1 MNEENTDELLNAL
14 ELRERL
20 YHLQQEHRDLDAAIQ
35 LMSEDPAADQLRL
48 KRMKIRK
55 LRLKDII
62 SHLLSNLIPDMD
74 A

>member
-1 MNEENTDELLNAL
+1 MTDTSQIAQQLAELKI
-14 ELRERL
+14 
-20 YHLQQEHRDLDAAIQ
+20 EHRDLDMAIAALAQ
-35 LMSEDPAADQLRL
+35 DRLADELML

-62 SHLLSNLIPDMD
+62 AQLESKLIPDLN

>member
-1 MNEENTDELLNAL
+1 MSEESTDELLENL

-35 LMSEDPAADQLRL
+35 LMVEDPAIDQLRL
-48 KRMKIRK
+48 KRMKKRK
-55 LRLKDII
+55 LNLKDMINRLE
-62 SHLLSNLIPDMD
+62 SRLIPDMD

>member
-1 MNEENTDELLNAL
+1 MTDTSQIAQQLAELKI
-14 ELRERL
+14 
-20 YHLQQEHRDLDAAIQ
+20 EHRDLDTAIACLAQ
-35 LMSEDPAADQLRL
+35 DRLADELML

-62 SHLLSNLIPDMD
+62 AQLESKLIPDLN

>member
-1 MNEENTDELLNAL
+1 MSEESTDELLENL

-35 LMSEDPAADQLRL
+35 LMVEDPAIDQLRL
-48 KRMKIRK
+48 KRMKKRK
-55 LRLKDII
+55 LNLKDMIN
-62 SHLLSNLIPDMD
+62 HLESRLIPDMD